1 MTDTDD
7 EIETLEN
14 FPNDQED
21 NNQITSN
28 EIEQKYYD
36 LKTHISKPFRVQNGT
51 VPINIL
57 QFEYFNFCVADPNTI
72 IFASGNIIHFLN
84 VITKTVWFR
93 RGATGG
99 GIGHIT
105 KNPTFD
111 HVAIAENGIDPLI
124 TIYHWPSMEIVTCL
138 HGGTKEQYF
147 HLHYRFSSI
156 LQNVNALLLHFSTDG
171 LLLASQGGNPDYF
184 ITIWNW
190 QESKI
195 ILQSKSHSQNV
206 FNVMFSTYVPGNLI
220 SCGSGHIKFWKMAQT
235 FTGLKLEGQLGKF
248 GRTEISDIIGV
259 YQMPDRK
266 VISGCQWGNILLWD
280 EDLIKLEIS
289 RKNKESCHTKPIIQ
303 LEYINAELFTIG
315 MDGFIRVW
323 FYDTIDLANPTE
335 EDPFLEIQP
344 IYEFCITEDENNS
357 RKNAILMGIQR
368 QEPDNPENTFWY
380 AQDGNG
386 GLWLIDLNT
395 FKEPE
400 LSEKIF
406 TCHAG
411 AISDMDV
418 ADWGPF
424 VATIDI
430 AGRLHIYNYA
440 EKKLIVTYHFRDSG
454 KQVVWLPS
462 KIDATGST
470 LVCAFDTGIIR
481 MIIVAVLIANEKNN
495 IKENFTKLVQVMKPH
510 SQSINAMSVNSSC
523 SLLVTGS
530 DDSTIFVFNISTTVT
545 YPTLQPIGYINMPS
559 EITCMTWKPKHES
572 ILLIGCMR
580 GDWAE
585 VQLPL
590 SPQSYVKISYELKHC
605 KPAVF
610 KFHSVKSAIRRNII
624 KNDIEK
630 KKMIKV
636 AKKRE
641 EMEKIKEANP
651 GIEIDEEAYLMDSEE
666 DPPLPEIYIPEI
678 PNKILMIQYTNQETV
693 WLSMAGFD
701 AGYMY
706 EYPVPK
712 KDIIIEEEPVKSTM
726 IYDADDTEI
735 RSCLSYKQGEYLFL
749 GMERGEIRICKINP
763 QDHTDLSDYWILP
776 MHDNYN
782 GYIPKM
788 LLGYDNK
795 IFLTCGHDGNL
806 FSYKINDNIA
816 DEIIEIP
823 KSKIP
828 VRWFDDIHDVE
839 DIEEPDYPTLENV
852 IVKIEHDRVAALAK
866 EKKEQTLQIL
876 HELTEEYSKIID
888 RNHSLLKSQ
897 QIPREDLELD
907 PRITADLN
915 KQLEM
920 EMDLVHR
927 KEAFQV
933 EKSKLALKKL
943 MDHFIEPITCVP
955 FAVSRILKP
964 DTMVHSIREH
974 KLDNNFDNIYTQVVN
989 CIAKSKKSTK
999 KVKEELATEEIEE
1012 QEEQKIKNAESFLK
1026 SLNLSGIGDKLNTQ
1040 IIHML
1045 KKYKTRK
1052 AKLEERQRE
1061 WNLMSRKKLDPNINH
1076 PDDIAAIELAK
1087 KTIGVYNLKDSPRL
1101 NLQSQIENLTM
1112 IKYKQYLDCKQ
1123 RLHHLRDN
1131 FNKKLKKIREN
1142 KQALCSKV
1150 VELNGTL
1157 SKIHA
1162 EIPKKNIK
1170 TLTNLPTI
1178 DNDIEFPEENLKFE
1192 KYISTAEQAKEA
1204 KHYRESIF
1212 LYEIPD
1218 LIDDTIDEE
1227 YEVLLLKNE
1236 NTRPSDDFS
1245 LSSTIDIPEREIK
1258 VKSIVNPKLSQGLDY
1273 ADLVETAWE
1282 REMKQS
1288 RMLRKIYEQDCILQ
1302 YIENNYKEFD
1312 KQLDELEKERLDIV
1326 AESVYMEL
1334 HLLTLHQEFIIL
1346 KDYEAK
1352 ETLLRK
1358 NVNEKLEEQVAIK
1371 LKIHTTNNK
1380 IERKKKNINKS
1391 QESIKD
1397 ISYEFMTSIKDNK
1410 FQNFLRKIFKKKF
1423 KLPKEHDDSE
1433 TSSTTTTET
1442 SSEEDEEGSVDSK
1455 DIGFIYF
1462 DENICPIGCDKA
1474 LYDMAFV
1481 IREKRYEYEHEIKE
1495 EYKEIEKLQKEM
1507 EMDTKKLKIIDDL
1520 YKTNVEELEKF
1531 MLEKQKKLNDIDVT
1545 IVLKLNQL
1553 QHFINSYNVSSIRES
1568 IIFDKTILSHL
1579 HDRVGELQQETFDLY
1594 AKQKTNKVHLYRMK
1608 IDCKHM
1614 RNEMKNLKNEI
1625 KDEMKKKFGQTISLT
1640 TMYETVLQRMI
1651 YNIKSDLTE
1660 MMKSYEEQLKCIKEK
1675 YNSQQM
1681 VLGKLIQDNTEKLSF
1696 LTILEEEQLTL
1707 RKVLKQVPISEEEM
1721 LKVELQYKA
1730 DIVKFENIIARQKE
1744 QKEIFLSN
1752 IKNLNMKTGTLPP
1765 ICNKSYYKK
1774 SLNESE
1780 RESEINE
1787 FTTNPGN
1794 SSYREIIMPSLN
1806 IRENNLAALVHY
1818 LISRV
1823 IESLLGTEQAME
1835 LKQETFEEILSSLT
1849 NINNIEE
1856 AQNSIE
1862 LIIEYVENILPAN
1875 ERETIE
1881 IVHEAIKESL
1891 NDIIQ
1896 RKITLDAN
1904 VKDNL

>member
-1 MTDTDD
+1 M
-7 EIETLEN
+7 
-14 FPNDQED
+14 
-21 NNQITSN
+21 
-28 EIEQKYYD
+28 
-36 LKTHISKPFRVQNGT
+36 
-51 VPINIL
+51 
-57 QFEYFNFCVADPNTI
+57 
-72 IFASGNIIHFLN
+72 
-84 VITKTVWFR
+84 
-93 RGATGG
+93 
-99 GIGHIT
+99 
-105 KNPTFD
+105 FD
-111 HVAIAENGIDPLI
+111 HIAIAENGTDPLI
-124 TIYHWPSMEIVTCL
+124 TIYQWPSMEIVMCL
-138 HGGTKEQYF
+138 RGGTKEQYF
-147 HLHYRFSSI
+147 HLHYSM
-156 LQNVNALLLHFSTDG
+156 DG
-171 LLLASQGGNPDYF
+171 LLLASQGGKPDYF
-184 ITIWNW
+184 ITVWNW

-195 ILQSKSHSQNV
+195 LLQSKSHSQNV
-206 FNVMFSTYVPGNLI
+206 YNVMFSTYIPGSLI

-248 GRTEISDIIGV
+248 GRTEISDVIGA

-266 VISGCQWGNILLWD
+266 VISGCEWGNILLWD
-280 EDLIKLEIS
+280 ENLIKLEIS
-289 RKNKESCHTKPIIQ
+289 RKNKEFCHTKPIIQ
-303 LEYINAELFTIG
+303 LEYINGELFTIG

-335 EDPFLEIQP
+335 EDPFLEMQP
-344 IYEFCITEDENNS
+344 IYEFFITDDENTNLQ
-357 RKNAILMGIQR
+357 KNTMLMGIQK

-400 LSEKIF
+400 LSQKIL

-430 AGRLHIYNYA
+430 AGHLHIYNYT
-440 EKKLIVTYHFRDSG
+440 EKKLILTYHFRDSG
-454 KQVVWLPS
+454 KQVIWIPS

-481 MIIVAVLIANEKNN
+481 MVVIAVLTANEQNN
-495 IKENFTKLVQVMKPH
+495 IKGNYTKLVQVLKPH
-510 SQSINAMSVNSSC
+510 SRSINVMSINPSC
-523 SLLVTGS
+523 SILVTGS

-545 YPTLQPIGYINMPS
+545 YPTLQPIGYINIPS
-559 EITCMTWKPKHES
+559 EITCMTWKPKNES
-572 ILLIGCMR
+572 TLLIGCMR

-585 VQLPL
+585 VELPQ
-590 SPQSYVKISYELKHC
+590 SPQSYVKISYELTHC

-624 KNDIEK
+624 KNEIEK

-636 AKKRE
+636 EKKRE

-651 GIEIDEEAYLMDSEE
+651 GIEIDEEAFLMDSEE

-678 PNKILMIQYTNQETV
+678 PNKILMIQYTNEETV
-693 WLSMAGFD
+693 WLSIAGFD

-712 KDIIIEEEPVKSTM
+712 KDIIIEAEPIKSTV
-726 IYDADDTEI
+726 IYDADDIEI
-735 RSCLSYKQGEYLFL
+735 RSCFSYKQDKYLFL
-749 GMERGEIRICKINP
+749 GMEHGEIRICKINP

-788 LLGYDNK
+788 LLSYDHQ

-806 FSYKINDNIA
+806 FSYKINDNTA
-816 DEIIEIP
+816 DEIIKIP
-823 KSKIP
+823 KPKIP
-828 VRWFDDIHDVE
+828 VRLLDDINSVE

-852 IVKIEHDRVAALAK
+852 IVKAEHDRVSALAK
-866 EKKEQTLQIL
+866 EKKEQTLQII
-876 HELTEEYSKIID
+876 HELTAEYSKLMD
-888 RNHSLLKSQ
+888 RNRSLLKSQ

-915 KQLEM
+915 EQLEM

-974 KLDNNFDNIYTQVVN
+974 KLDNNFDNIYTEVVN

-999 KVKEELATEEIEE
+999 KVEEKLATEEIEE
-1012 QEEQKIKNAESFLK
+1012 QEEQRLRDAESFLK
-1026 SLNLSGIGDKLNTQ
+1026 SLNLSGIEHKLNTQ

-1045 KKYKTRK
+1045 EKYKTRK

-1061 WNLMSRKKLDPNINH
+1061 WNLMSTKKLDSNINQA
-1076 PDDIAAIELAK
+1076 DDIAAIELAK
-1087 KTIGVYNLKDSPRL
+1087 QTIGVYNLKDSPQL
-1101 NLQSQIENLTM
+1101 NVQNEIENLTM
-1112 IKYKQYLDCKQ
+1112 IKYKQYLDCKK

-1131 FNKKLKKIREN
+1131 FNTKLKEVREN
-1142 KQALCSKV
+1142 KQILCSKV
-1150 VELNGTL
+1150 LKLNETL
-1157 SKIHA
+1157 KKIHT
-1162 EIPKKNIK
+1162 EIPKKYIK
-1170 TLTNLPTI
+1170 TLPNLPII
-1178 DNDIEFPEENLKFE
+1178 DNNVEFPEENLKFE
-1192 KYISTAEQAKEA
+1192 KYISMAEQAKEA
-1204 KHYRESIF
+1204 KYYRESIF

-1218 LIDDTIDEE
+1218 LMDDTMDEE
-1227 YEVLLLKNE
+1227 YEVLFLKNNNIRASE
-1236 NTRPSDDFS
+1236 EFH
-1245 LSSTIDIPEREIK
+1245 LSNIIDNIPEKKMK
-1258 VKSIVNPKLSQGLDY
+1258 VKSLVQPKLFQELDS
-1273 ADLVETAWE
+1273 ADNVETAWE

-1288 RMLRKIYEQDCILQ
+1288 RILRKIYDQDCILQ
-1302 YIENNYKEFD
+1302 YIENSYKEFD
-1312 KQLDELEKERLDIV
+1312 KQLDNLQKERLDIV
-1326 AESVYMEL
+1326 AESVYVEL

-1346 KDYEAK
+1346 KDYEKK
-1352 ETLLRK
+1352 ETLLKK
-1358 NVNEKLEEQVAIK
+1358 NVNEKLEEQAAIK
-1371 LKIHTTNNK
+1371 LKIHTSNNK
-1380 IERKKKNINKS
+1380 IERKKKNINRLN
-1391 QESIKD
+1391 ESIKD
-1397 ISYEFMTSIKDNK
+1397 ITYEYMASIKDKK
-1410 FQNFLRKIFKKKF
+1410 FKDFLRKIFKKKF
-1423 KLPKEHDDSE
+1423 KLPKEHKDSE

-1442 SSEEDEEGSVDSK
+1442 SSEEDETGSVDSK
-1455 DIGFIYF
+1455 DIGYIYF
-1462 DENICPIGCDKA
+1462 DENICPIGCDKE

-1481 IREKRYEYEHEIKE
+1481 MREKRYEHEHEIKE
-1495 EYKEIEKLQKEM
+1495 EYKAIEKLQKEM
-1507 EMDTKKLKIIDDL
+1507 ELDIKKLKIIDDL
-1520 YKTNVEELEKF
+1520 HKTNVDELEKF

-1545 IVLKLNQL
+1545 IVLKFHQL
-1553 QHFINSYNVSSIRES
+1553 QHFINSYSVSSIRES
-1568 IIFDKTILSHL
+1568 IIFDKTKLSQL
-1579 HDRVGELQQETFDLY
+1579 HDRVGELQQETHDLY
-1594 AKQKTNKVHLYRMK
+1594 ARQKANKVHLYRMK

-1614 RNEMKNLKNEI
+1614 KNEINNLKNEI

-1660 MMKSYEEQLKCIKEK
+1660 MMKSYEEQLKCIQEK

-1696 LTILEEEQLTL
+1696 LTVLEEEQLNL
-1707 RKVLKQVPISEEEM
+1707 RKILKQVPISEEEM
-1721 LKVELQYKA
+1721 LKVESQYKA
-1730 DIVKFENIIARQKE
+1730 DIVKFEKIIAHQEK
-1744 QKEIFLSN
+1744 QKEIFQAD
-1752 IKNLNMKTGTLPP
+1752 IKNLSMKTRLALPP
-1765 ICNKSYYKK
+1765 ICDKSDNNKSM
-1774 SLNESE
+1774 NEYE
-1780 RESEINE
+1780 RNSEINKLS
-1787 FTTNPGN
+1787 TNTGN

-1806 IRENNLAALVHY
+1806 IKENNLAALVYY

-1823 IESLLGTEQAME
+1823 IESLLGTEQVNV
-1835 LKQETFEEILSSLT
+1835 LKDETFQEILSTVT
-1849 NINNIEE
+1849 NISNIEE
-1856 AQNSIE
+1856 AQDSIK
-1862 LIIEYVENILPAN
+1862 LIIEYVENILPVN
-1875 ERETIE
+1875 ERETIK

-1891 NDIIQ
+1891 NDVIQ
-1896 RKITLDAN
+1896 RKITLDAK

>member
-1 MTDTDD
+1 MIDTDD
-7 EIETLEN
+7 EIEALEN
-14 FPNDQED
+14 FRDDQE
-21 NNQITSN
+21 NYNQKIFN
-28 EIEQKYYD
+28 ESGPKYYD
-36 LKTHISKPFRVQNGT
+36 VKTHISKPFRVPNGT

-57 QFEYFNFCVADPNTI
+57 EFDHSFSYDCQKYFNFCVADPNTI

-84 VITKTVWFR
+84 VTTRKIWFQ

-105 KNPTFD
+105 KNPMFD
-111 HVAIAENGIDPLI
+111 HIAIAENGIDPLI
-124 TIYHWPSMEIVTCL
+124 TIYHWPSMEIVMCL

-147 HLHYRFSSI
+147 HLHYSM
-156 LQNVNALLLHFSTDG
+156 DG
-171 LLLASQGGNPDYF
+171 LLLASQGGKPDYF

-195 ILQSKSHSQNV
+195 LLQSKSHSQNV
-206 FNVMFSTYVPGNLI
+206 YNVIFSTYIPGNLI
-220 SCGSGHIKFWKMAQT
+220 SCGLGHIKFWKMAKT

-248 GRTEISDIIGV
+248 GRTEISDIIGA
-259 YQMPDRK
+259 YQMPDKK
-266 VISGCQWGNILLWD
+266 VVSGCEWGNILLWD
-280 EDLIKLEIS
+280 ENLIKLEIS
-289 RKNKESCHTKPIIQ
+289 RKNKEFCHTKPIVQ
-303 LEYINAELFTIG
+303 LEYINAELFTVG

-335 EDPFLEIQP
+335 EDPFLEMLP
-344 IYEFCITEDENNS
+344 IYEFCITEDENKNS
-357 RKNAILMGIQR
+357 QKNAMLMGIQR

-400 LSEKIF
+400 LSQKIF

-430 AGRLHIYNYA
+430 TGRLHIYNYT
-440 EKKLIVTYHFRDSG
+440 EKKLILTYHFRDSG
-454 KQVVWLPS
+454 KQVIWIPS
-462 KIDATGST
+462 KVDATGSA

-481 MIIVAVLIANEKNN
+481 MVIVAVLTANEQNN
-495 IKENFTKLVQVMKPH
+495 IKENFTKLVQVLKPH
-510 SQSINAMSVNSSC
+510 SQSINVMSVNPSC

-559 EITCMTWKPKHES
+559 EITCMTWRPKHES
-572 ILLIGCMR
+572 MLLIGCMR

-585 VQLPL
+585 VQLPQ
-590 SPQSYVKISYELKHC
+590 SPQSYIKISYELTHC

-624 KNDIEK
+624 KNEIEK

-651 GIEIDEEAYLMDSEE
+651 GIEIDEEAFLMDSEE
-666 DPPLPEIYIPEI
+666 EAPLPEIYIPEI

-712 KDIIIEEEPVKSTM
+712 KDIIIGAEPIKSTV

-735 RSCLSYKQGEYLFL
+735 RSCLSYKQDKYLFL
-749 GMERGEIRICKINP
+749 GMERGEIRVCKINP
-763 QDHTDLSDYWILP
+763 QDHSDLSDYWILP

-788 LLGYDNK
+788 LLSYDHK
-795 IFLTCGHDGNL
+795 IFLTCGYDGNL
-806 FSYKINDNIA
+806 FTYKINDNTA

-823 KSKIP
+823 KPNIP
-828 VRWFDDIHDVE
+828 VRLLDDINSVE

-852 IVKIEHDRVAALAK
+852 IVKTEHDRVSALAR

-876 HELTEEYSKIID
+876 HELTEEYSKIMD
-888 RNHSLLKSQ
+888 RNRSLLKSQ

-907 PRITADLN
+907 PRITTDLN
-915 KQLEM
+915 EQLEL

-927 KEAFQV
+927 KEAFQI

-955 FAVSRILKP
+955 FAVSKILKP

-974 KLDNNFDNIYTQVVN
+974 KLDSNFDNIYTEVVN
-989 CIAKSKKSTK
+989 CITRSKKPTK
-999 KVKEELATEEIEE
+999 KVKEKLATEEIEE
-1012 QEEQKIKNAESFLK
+1012 QEEQRVRDAESFLK
-1026 SLNLSGIGDKLNTQ
+1026 SLNLSGIEHKLSTQ

-1045 KKYKTRK
+1045 EKYKTRK

-1061 WNLMSRKKLDPNINH
+1061 WNLMSTKKFDPNINH
-1076 PDDIAAIELAK
+1076 ADDIAAIELAK
-1087 KTIGVYNLKDSPRL
+1087 KTIGVYNLKDSPQL
-1101 NLQSQIENLTM
+1101 NVQNQIENLTM
-1112 IKYKQYLDCKQ
+1112 IKYKQYLDCKK

-1131 FNKKLKKIREN
+1131 FNTRLKEVREN
-1142 KQALCSKV
+1142 KQVLCSKV
-1150 VELNGTL
+1150 VKLNKTL
-1157 SKIHA
+1157 NKIHA

-1170 TLTNLPTI
+1170 TLPNLPII

-1192 KYISTAEQAKEA
+1192 KYISMAEQAKEA

-1218 LIDDTIDEE
+1218 LMDDTTDEE

-1236 NTRPSDDFS
+1236 NIHASEEFS
-1245 LSSTIDIPEREIK
+1245 LSSIIDIPERKIK
-1258 VKSIVNPKLSQGLDY
+1258 VKSLIHPKLSQGLDS
-1273 ADLVETAWE
+1273 ADYVETAWE

-1288 RMLRKIYEQDCILQ
+1288 RMLRKIYDQDCILQ
-1302 YIENNYKEFD
+1302 YIETSYKEFD
-1312 KQLDELEKERLDIV
+1312 KQLDKLEKERLDIIT
-1326 AESVYMEL
+1326 ESVYVEL

-1346 KDYEAK
+1346 KDYETK
-1352 ETLLRK
+1352 ETLLKK
-1358 NVNEKLEEQVAIK
+1358 NVNEKLEEQAAIK
-1371 LKIHTTNNK
+1371 LKIHTTSNK
-1380 IERKKKNINKS
+1380 IERKKKSINRS

-1397 ISYEFMTSIKDNK
+1397 ISYEYMTSIKDNK
-1410 FQNFLRKIFKKKF
+1410 FQDFLRKIFKKKF
-1423 KLPKEHDDSE
+1423 KLPKEHNDSE

-1481 IREKRYEYEHEIKE
+1481 MREKRYEYEHEIRE
-1495 EYKEIEKLQKEM
+1495 EYKAIEKLQKEV

-1520 YKTNVEELEKF
+1520 LKTNVEELEKF

-1545 IVLKLNQL
+1545 IVLKFHQL
-1553 QHFINSYNVSSIRES
+1553 QHFINSYSVSSIRES
-1568 IIFDKTILSHL
+1568 IIFDKTKLSQL
-1579 HDRVGELQQETFDLY
+1579 HDRVGELQQETYDLY
-1594 AKQKTNKVHLYRMK
+1594 AKQKANKVHLYRMK

-1614 RNEMKNLKNEI
+1614 RNEIKNLKNEI
-1625 KDEMKKKFGQTISLT
+1625 KEEMKKKFGKTISLT

-1660 MMKSYEEQLKCIKEK
+1660 MMKSYEEQLKCIQEK

-1696 LTILEEEQLTL
+1696 LTVLEEEQLTL

-1730 DIVKFENIIARQKE
+1730 DIVKFENIIAHQKK
-1744 QKEIFLSN
+1744 QKEIFLTD
-1752 IKNLNMKTGTLPP
+1752 IKNLSMKTGVLPS
-1765 ICNKSYYKK
+1765 ICNKSDNKK
-1774 SLNESE
+1774 SLNEYE
-1780 RESEINE
+1780 RDSEINK
-1787 FTTNPGN
+1787 FVTNAEN
-1794 SSYREIIMPSLN
+1794 SSYREIIMPFLN

-1823 IESLLGTEQAME
+1823 IESLLGAEQAKE
-1835 LKQETFEEILSSLT
+1835 LKQEKFEEILSTFT
-1849 NINNIEE
+1849 NISNIEE
-1856 AQNSIE
+1856 AQDRIK

-1875 ERETIE
+1875 EIETIE

-1896 RKITLDAN
+1896 RFTIDISN
-1904 VKDNL
+1904 